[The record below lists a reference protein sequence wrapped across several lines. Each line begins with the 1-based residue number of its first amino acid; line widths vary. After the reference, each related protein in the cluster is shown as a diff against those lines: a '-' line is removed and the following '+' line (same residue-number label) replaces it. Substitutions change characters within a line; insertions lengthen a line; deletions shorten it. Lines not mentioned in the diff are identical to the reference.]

1 MPNYCSNVVTFRHE
15 NPEMIRRVVDGYA
28 SEGLFAEFHPIP
40 DPLINTMAGSYGADD
55 PRQAE
60 LEQRERDNLAQFGYK
75 NWYDW
80 AVANWG
86 TKWDVTQE
94 HNGDAA
100 VSDDQ
105 LEVQISFDSAW
116 SPPVAFYEKME
127 ELGFEVDA
135 YYYEP
140 GMAFCGRYN
149 NGLDDCYEI
158 PGTADE
164 AEQAIPQE
172 IDEVF
177 AIVESMS
184 MWEDEESSMDEQA
197 NGNDTN
203 ETNQESKV

>member
-1 MPNYCSNVVTFRHE
+1 MMPNYCNNTVTFRHTD
-15 NPEMIRRVVDGYA
+15 PEMIRRVVDGYA

-40 DPLINTMAGSYGADD
+40 DKLINTMAGSYGFGD

-60 LEQRERDNLAQFGYK
+60 LEAQEQANITEFGYK

-86 TKWDVTQE
+86 TKWDVTQQ
-94 HNGDAA
+94 HNGDPEM
-100 VSDDQ
+100 SDDQ
-105 LEVQISFDSAW
+105 LEVRISFDSAW

-140 GMAFCGRYN
+140 GMAFCGHYA
-149 NGLDDCYEI
+149 NGIDDYHEI
-158 PGTADE
+158 PHTADE
-164 AEQAIPQE
+164 AEKVIPRE
-172 IDEVF
+172 IDEMF

-184 MWEDEESSMDEQA
+184 MWEEDEDSDMGEQA
-197 NGNDTN
+197 DGND